1 MFYCKFTVKR
11 HRRLCGQQIDQ
22 FGYAKLVNFFE
33 VNQHAEFSLTA
44 EMDEDVS
51 VEMQALREVA
61 LLLTGRKA
69 EVYEAMIQRAASG
82 QERLQFSDIAKKYGV
97 TPKQITKDQERIM
110 QMVRRRV
117 EELKKEMQD

>member
-1 MFYCKFTVKR
+1 
-11 HRRLCGQQIDQ
+11 
-22 FGYAKLVNFFE
+22 
-33 VNQHAEFSLTA
+33 
-44 EMDEDVS
+44 MDEDVS

-110 QMVRRRV
+110 QMVRRRA